1 MDGVRMGERDSTET
15 RFKGYYR
22 NPSCEK
28 NFLEQWVILD
38 NWVWRSG
45 GVVFLGQVWG
55 CWLILLFVRPLIV
68 CVQPTQTPIDE
79 LLNRGEHLWMENL
92 KGPNPGGQTALWYN
106 LSRRGGPG
114 EKGAAGRERWTPSS
128 GEQLAGHKVN
138 VSRQIASDGD
148 HETRWSPGFRVNVS
162 GQLASEGGRRSGR
175 SPRAS

>member
-1 MDGVRMGERDSTET
+1 MEWGWEKGTQQKPSSKDIIGIHHGRRIFSSNESYWTTE
-15 RFKGYYR
+15 FEG
-22 NPSCEK
+22 
-28 NFLEQWVILD
+28 Q
-38 NWVWRSG
+38 G

-55 CWLILLFVRPLIV
+55 YWLILLFVRPLID

-92 KGPNPGGQTALWYN
+92 KGPNPGSQTALRYN
-106 LSRRGGPG
+106 LSRRGRPG
-114 EKGAAGRERWTPSS
+114 EKGAAGREKWTPSS
-128 GEQLAGHKVN
+128 GEQPAGHEVN

-162 GQLASEGGRRSGR
+162 GQLASEGGWRSGR